1 MLTFTFTPKI
11 ALTHMP
17 NLSEE
22 NLTTSSSHYELEN
35 SYLTGSLLSCPP
47 LLPPKKKK
55 NLGMLL

>member
-1 MLTFTFTPKI
+1 
-11 ALTHMP
+11 MP

-22 NLTTSSSHYELEN
+22 NLTISSSHYELEN

-55 NLGMLL
+55 FRNVVLRFMNSAVKRTRLS